1 MCLIE
6 VEKRQKRAW
15 QKVFKTIANL
25 VISRLLGDKYP
36 VGFDNLFLLRRG
48 PGESLPDFSP

>member
-25 VISRLLGDKYP
+25 VIWRLLGDKYP